1 MTIRSRAQ
9 KVPCFHCL
17 PSSAAGLA
25 FRLKVIAARSTFT
38 HALTNHS
45 KAVLIRSKAA
55 LIRSKAVLIHHKA
68 VLIRS
73 KAVLIT
79 TCDWGSRAMVKKPL
93 SDIAPSEAPRQE
105 APWTPSRSLSDIAPS
120 EPTVVDTID
129 EQTTDFGSAEFVEE
143 VLAPSEPTVVDT
155 IDELTTDWGS
165 VEFVEEV
172 LGPKDPLMEF
182 ASLLDTDYVLWF
194 LRFHAKELDCHAKS
208 GEEALNALLRDVE
221 AADEALEHLDA
232 MQGRADVA
240 IVDLKR
246 SAEAM
251 MEAALGEKYVVLS
264 FAPSKRYR
272 SRNRSGEVS

>member
-45 KAVLIRSKAA
+45 KAVLIRSKAV

-93 SDIAPSEAPRQE
+93 SDIAPSE
-105 APWTPSRSLSDIAPS
+105 
-120 EPTVVDTID
+120 PTVVDTID

-143 VLAPSEPTVVDT
+143 VT
-155 IDELTTDWGS
+155 
-165 VEFVEEV
+165 
-172 LGPKDPLMEF
+172 GPKDPLMEF
-182 ASLLDTDYVLWF
+182 ASLLDTDYILWF
-194 LRFHAKELDCHAKS
+194 LCFHAKELDCHAKS

-272 SRNRSGEVS
+272 SRNRSGEVL